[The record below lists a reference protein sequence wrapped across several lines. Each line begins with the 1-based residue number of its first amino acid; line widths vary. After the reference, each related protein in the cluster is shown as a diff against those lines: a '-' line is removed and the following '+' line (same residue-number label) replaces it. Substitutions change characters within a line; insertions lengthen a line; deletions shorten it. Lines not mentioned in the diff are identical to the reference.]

1 MLPQNNPDRMTSY
14 PELFPEDFGERLE
27 KLVEF
32 VGLSWE
38 EFVDRLGVENDRV
51 TEWRA
56 GTIPTGGGYG
66 TSCGWRCRPPGVRGD
81 ASGERLTRRGRGVGG
96 MTRARL
102 RRGYTNDGRRVR
114 PCGYG
119 AASFPPPPLEAS
131 EGAEPCR
138 HTWDE
143 PETVSF
149 SYDSRDIIRV
159 CETCQQA
166 HTANSQ
172 RQTQNKAVY
181 MVALGE
187 AIADAATTSSQY
199 LAV

>member
-1 MLPQNNPDRMTSY
+1 
-14 PELFPEDFGERLE
+14 
-27 KLVEF
+27 
-32 VGLSWE
+32 
-38 EFVDRLGVENDRV
+38 
-51 TEWRA
+51 
-56 GTIPTGGGYG
+56 
-66 TSCGWRCRPPGVRGD
+66 
-81 ASGERLTRRGRGVGG
+81 

-114 PCGYG
+114 PESARPCGYG
-119 AASFPPPPLEAS
+119 AASLPPPPLEAS

-159 CETCQQA
+159 CETCRQA
-166 HTANSQ
+166 HTANGQ

-187 AIADAATTSSQY
+187 AIADAATTSSQR